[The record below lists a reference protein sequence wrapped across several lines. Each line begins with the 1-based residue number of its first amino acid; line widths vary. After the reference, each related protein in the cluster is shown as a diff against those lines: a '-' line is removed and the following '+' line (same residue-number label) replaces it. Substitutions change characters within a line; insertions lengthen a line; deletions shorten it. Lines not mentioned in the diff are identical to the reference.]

1 VAQDSWPSPGHNDR
15 TVTDTEYEQIAS
27 RFSDDGVDGTPSDT
41 QVVTA
46 GGGLTVTVRS
56 GVHAS
61 LRGHAWYSGAS
72 AVTLS
77 IAANSSG
84 STRVDWVVLRLD
96 RSDWTVKAA
105 IRQGTAGSGAP
116 ALVQDPA
123 DTGVYEIPLAQVTL
137 LSGASSV
144 TVTRTELYAGTRIRP
159 CTSTTRNPVPRPGEM
174 GFETNTGR
182 MVLWTGSSWTRVF
195 DNSGVVSVNSA
206 LSTWS
211 NETESVLEARNGSVH
226 LRMGSFTRTG
236 GAFTGAS
243 TSRLPVLVPP
253 DYRHP
258 SRDQY
263 AICYISGLE
272 IGRITI
278 YSSTSTTPGQA
289 FLTQHPDIHT
299 GDSVLAGGISWA
311 VS

>member
-1 VAQDSWPSPGHNDR
+1 MAQDSWPSPGHNSR
-15 TVTDTEYEQIAS
+15 AVTDSEYEQMAS
-27 RFSDDGVDGTPSDT
+27 RFSDDGVDGSPAGT

-46 GGGLTVTVRS
+46 GSGLTVTVRS
-56 GVHAS
+56 GVRAS
-61 LRGHAWYSGAS
+61 LRGHAWYSGTS
-72 AVTLS
+72 DSTLN

-96 RSDWTVKAA
+96 RSDWTVNAA
-105 IRQGTAGSGAP
+105 IRQGAAGSGAP
-116 ALVQDPA
+116 ALVQDLGS
-123 DTGVYEIPLAQVTL
+123 TGVYEIPLAQVTL
-137 LSGASSV
+137 VSGASSV
-144 TVTRTELYAGTRIRP
+144 TVTRAELYAGTRMRP
-159 CTSTTRNPVPRPGEM
+159 CTSTTRNPTPRRGEL
-174 GFETNTGR
+174 GFETDTGR

-195 DNSGVVSVNSA
+195 DNSGIVSVNST

-226 LRMGSFTRTG
+226 LRMGSFTRLG
-236 GAFTGAS
+236 NAFTGAS
-243 TSRLPVLVPP
+243 TSRLPVLIPS

-258 SRDQY
+258 TRDQY
-263 AICYISGLE
+263 AICYITGVA

-278 YSSTSTTPGQA
+278 YSAASTTPGQA

-299 GDSVLAGGISWA
+299 GDSVLAGAISWA